1 MHFGCSKLIVFLF
14 CFDFSVCC
22 ASSLWFTLFQSCFV
36 LCCFLLCCSNV
47 VLVVVFFLVAIYGV
61 ESILCY
67 LVWKW
72 CWWSFGTTM
81 KASVWS
87 VWMWHA
93 KVWGIYRG
101 VFFRT
106 VRLLKLSLLI
116 TWVCILHIT
125 ILRKLNLFG
134 Y

>member
-1 MHFGCSKLIVFLF
+1 LLCLLTVIYFVSIMSCIVLYF
-14 CFDFSVCC
+14 
-22 ASSLWFTLFQSCFV
+22 A
-36 LCCFLLCCSNV
+36 CCSNV

-101 VFFRT
+101 VSFRT

-116 TWVCILHIT
+116 TGVCIVFYRVVWYFHYMSLVMFCFACLGVFSLWSGT
-125 ILRKLNLFG
+125 VS
-134 Y
+134 